1 MEVSCILEKTK
12 LQLSGSQ
19 IVSFVP
25 VKQLSSGFAVE
36 VNKLWVQSDDEG
48 H

>member
-1 MEVSCILEKTK
+1 MEASCILEKTK

-25 VKQLSSGFAVE
+25 VQQLSSGFAVE
-36 VNKLWVQSDDEG
+36 VNKLGIKDDEG